1 MYGYIK
7 LSIYNIYFSI
17 SIFPSIQLFIY
28 LSISL
33 SIYFLPTNL
42 RFKTPLGLSTYLSNY
57 VSI

>member
-7 LSIYNIYFSI
+7 LSIYNTFFSI

-28 LSISL
+28 LSNSL
-33 SIYFLPTNL
+33 STFYQPTYL